1 MKKSNLI
8 LLEASANKINRI
20 NSKSKQRQRLFLFLF
35 FFFFFDLFCFFI
47 AVLTGRVNFN
57 YFIERANEWN
67 GMKRNETEWNGNEP
81 LFTFVAGSVFAR
93 ALLNK
98 RQSTRKRIE
107 SNNNRN
113 DKKEPNHISRD
124 IPRSTQ
130 LFLPI
135 PFRLSHCFS
144 PSFFLCFDLSVSW
157 SLGLSVSGS
166 RSELVLSF
174 FLFFFFARFSLFCCC
189 CCCWTRVQRSNW
201 NGRLTGFPVPPATV
215 HTSAVPCAL
224 LHNIMLQLDY
234 QSETQ

>member
-1 MKKSNLI
+1 M
-8 LLEASANKINRI
+8 
-20 NSKSKQRQRLFLFLF
+20 
-35 FFFFFDLFCFFI
+35 
-47 AVLTGRVNFN
+47 
-57 YFIERANEWN
+57 
-67 GMKRNETEWNGNEP
+67 
-81 LFTFVAGSVFAR
+81 FAR

-174 FLFFFFARFSLFCCC
+174 FLFFFLPVSLCF
-189 CCCWTRVQRSNW
+189 V
-201 NGRLTGFPVPPATV
+201 VVVVVEPACRGPIEMGV
-215 HTSAVPCAL
+215 
-224 LHNIMLQLDY
+224 
-234 QSETQ
+234 

>member
-1 MKKSNLI
+1 
-8 LLEASANKINRI
+8 
-20 NSKSKQRQRLFLFLF
+20 
-35 FFFFFDLFCFFI
+35 
-47 AVLTGRVNFN
+47 
-57 YFIERANEWN
+57 
-67 GMKRNETEWNGNEP
+67 MKRNETEWNGNEP

-174 FLFFFFARFSLFCCC
+174 FLFFFCPFLFVLLLLLLNPRAEVQLKWAFNRFPRTPRHCAYISCSVCATAQYNATTRLSIRDTIEHHVASSNSL
-189 CCCWTRVQRSNW
+189 
-201 NGRLTGFPVPPATV
+201 
-215 HTSAVPCAL
+215 AL
-224 LHNIMLQLDY
+224 SWY
-234 QSETQ
+234 